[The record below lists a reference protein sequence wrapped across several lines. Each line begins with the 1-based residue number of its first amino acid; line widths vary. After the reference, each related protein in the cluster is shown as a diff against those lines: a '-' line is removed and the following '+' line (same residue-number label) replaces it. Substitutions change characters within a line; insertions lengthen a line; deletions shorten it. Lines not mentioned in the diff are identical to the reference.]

1 MAKKQKQMVYFNAV
15 RQIETITIKYND
27 KLDGAFVDDV
37 CTYIKEISKKMP
49 RINLKNPTEY
59 YQITVFVYPSVKMFN
74 QVFNGVIEKRYYQK
88 RRSLEDLYVVKDGE
102 GNIHIASPRGRGT
115 EQAET
120 FKRILVMNVLGEY
133 MNDQDKQTADKMLRA
148 SMMKKKELEVV
159 EEEEEIEPLE
169 EEEIEE
175 TEEIAE
181 ELEEVEEEEVSE
193 EEMDEL
199 IMLEDEMAEIDESE
213 GTLETEID
221 EEDVHEVTEDSIVPN
236 NVVEARQWLSLG
248 WMDYLSGRLNSEKEV
263 RYFAEH
269 ISKKGVKKLGNLK
282 ETGWYETY
290 NFSREY
296 SAAIVEYIVVTYG
309 AGTFKKFY
317 ESPGDYE
324 AVFGTSKYAFE
335 AGAKAYI
342 YGKYGPNRM
351 KEEMEQKRDDELS
364 VTEVSIDKNGGAT
377 ITELKVPE
385 IDTPELEIV

>member
-27 KLDGAFVDDV
+27 RLDGAFVDDV

-49 RINLKNPTEY
+49 RIDLKNPRDY
-59 YQITVFVYPSVKMFN
+59 YTITVFVYPSVKMFN

-115 EQAET
+115 EQSET

-133 MNDQDKQTADKMLRA
+133 MNEQDQQTANRMLKA
-148 SMMKKKELEVV
+148 SMMKKKEQEEVEQEEV
-159 EEEEEIEPLE
+159 EPID

-175 TEEIAE
+175 TEELAE
-181 ELEEVEEEEVSE
+181 EIEDEEVSE

-199 IMLEDEMAEIDESE
+199 IMLEDEMADIDEAE
-213 GTLETEID
+213 GTLEIEID
-221 EEDVHEVTEDSIVPN
+221 EEEQHEVSDDDIVPG

-248 WMDYLSGRLNSEKEV
+248 WMDYLSGKLNSEKEV

-269 ISKKGVKKLGNLK
+269 ISKNGVKKLGNLRD
-282 ETGWYETY
+282 TGWYESY
-290 NFSREY
+290 NYSREY
-296 SAAIVEYIVVTYG
+296 SAAIVEYIVATYG
-309 AGTFKKFY
+309 AGTFRKFY
-317 ESPGDYE
+317 ENPTDYE
-324 AVFGTSKYAFE
+324 HILGVNKRTFE
-335 AGAKAYI
+335 ARAKAYI

-351 KEEMEQKRDDELS
+351 KEEMEQKNDDELS
-364 VTEVSIDKNGGAT
+364 VTEVRIDKNGGAT
-377 ITELKVPE
+377 MTELKVPKIE
-385 IDTPELEIV
+385 APELEIV